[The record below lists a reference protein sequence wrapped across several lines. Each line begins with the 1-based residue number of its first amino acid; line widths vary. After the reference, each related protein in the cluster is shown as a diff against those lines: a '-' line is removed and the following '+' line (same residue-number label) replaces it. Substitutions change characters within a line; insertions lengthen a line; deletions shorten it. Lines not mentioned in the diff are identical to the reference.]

1 MEEPPVRELLTAE
14 REATLARIGSMS
26 AEFDDV
32 VEATAGANS
41 DDEHDPE
48 GSTIAF
54 ERARI
59 AALLR
64 EAHASLRDLDDALER
79 LGAGT
84 YGVCDRCGSS
94 IAAER
99 LAARPA
105 TRTCIGCAAASLP
118 GP

>member
-1 MEEPPVRELLTAE
+1 VEEPPVRDLLAAE
-14 REATLARIGSMS
+14 RETTLARIEAMS

-32 VEATAGANS
+32 VAATAGANS

-64 EAHASLRDLDDALER
+64 EARVSLRDLDDALER

-84 YGVCDRCGSS
+84 YGVCDRCGGP
-94 IAAER
+94 IAAAR

-105 TRTCIGCAAASLP
+105 TRTCIGCATSSP